1 MPYIKIVED
10 YTSWVRKISI
20 GNILDLII
28 YRQTNDMFLI
38 LKTEPGTKVV

>member
-1 MPYIKIVED
+1 MGKKDIDWEH
-10 YTSWVRKISI
+10 I
-20 GNILDLII
+20 GFII